1 MQTMTRH
8 WMYNADRR
16 SKEFIDGVHYFLR
29 VAEENK
35 RDGFICCPC
44 ALCQNLKEYSSSRN
58 IHSHLLKS
66 GFMPNYICWTKHGE
80 NGIMMEEGE
89 EEQLEPDD
97 IIAQYGDF
105 GDTAMGEAEDEAGAK
120 GAPVE
125 DDALSDVI
133 RDAQK
138 DCESEKEKTKFDHML
153 EDHKKL
159 LYPSAQDGQKKLGTT
174 LELLKWKAQNG
185 VSDKAFGQL
194 LKIQKKCC
202 QSLMNCPLLRT
213 KQNRSSVLWD

>member
-29 VAEENK
+29 VAEKNK
-35 RDGFICCPC
+35 RDGFIYCPC

-105 GDTAMGEAEDEAGAK
+105 GDTAMGEAEDEAGAE
-120 GAPVE
+120 GAHVE
-125 DDALSDVI
+125 DDALGDVI

-138 DCESEKEKTKFDHML
+138 DCER
-153 EDHKKL
+153 EDK
-159 LYPSAQDGQKKLGTT
+159 
-174 LELLKWKAQNG
+174 
-185 VSDKAFGQL
+185 V
-194 LKIQKKCC
+194 
-202 QSLMNCPLLRT
+202 
-213 KQNRSSVLWD
+213 